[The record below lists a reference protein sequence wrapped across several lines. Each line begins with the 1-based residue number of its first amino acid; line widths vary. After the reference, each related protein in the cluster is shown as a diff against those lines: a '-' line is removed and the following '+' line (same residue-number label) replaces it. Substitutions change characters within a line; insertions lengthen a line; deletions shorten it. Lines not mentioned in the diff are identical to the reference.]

1 MRVALPLRALVQR
14 FGLFFLIVAA
24 FSLMLLGKGDSLVF
38 ERFRASVVDV
48 VTPILG
54 VMSRPAEAVSDAVA
68 NVREVAWL
76 REENARLREDNAQ
89 LRHWETLARNVS
101 DQNASLRGLLNLA
114 PEGMVSYVTARVV
127 ADSGGIFVRSML
139 VNAGARHGVA
149 KGHAVLSGEGL
160 VGRIGTVGDRSA
172 RVLLI
177 TDLNSKI
184 PVVLESTRVRGLV
197 AGDNSARPK
206 LVFLPPNATATVGDR
221 IITSGHGGGLP
232 AGLPV
237 GEVAAVGS
245 DGIRVRPFADLDRLD
260 YLRVVRFQ
268 DVVPPV
274 EATRTVERAK

>member
-1 MRVALPLRALVQR
+1 MRRTVKITTDIESLFGTLDENLKRFEAVLRITTHLNDN
-14 FGLFFLIVAA
+14 
-24 FSLMLLGKGDSLVF
+24 SLELEGEAENVERA
-38 ERFRASVVDV
+38 ERFLRDYMTLVKEGHALDNGEVQSVLR
-48 VTPILG
+48 IL
-54 VMSRPAEAVSDAVA
+54 E
-68 NVREVAWL
+68 
-76 REENARLREDNAQ
+76 Q
-89 LRHWETLARNVS
+89 

-114 PEGMVSYVTARVV
+114 PDGMLSYVTARVV

-160 VGRIGTVGDRSA
+160 AGRIGAVGDRSA

-184 PVVLESTRVRGLV
+184 PVVIESTRVRGLV

-206 LVFLPPNATATVGDR
+206 LVFLPPNATAAVGDR
-221 IITSGHGGGLP
+221 IVTSGHGGGLP

>member
-24 FSLMLLGKGDSLVF
+24 VSLMLLGKADSLVF

-48 VTPILG
+48 VAPILD

-68 NVREVAWL
+68 NVREVARL
-76 REENARLREDNAQ
+76 REENTRLREENAQ

-101 DQNASLRGLLNLA
+101 EQNASLRTLLNLA
-114 PEGMVSYVTARVV
+114 PEGTLNYVTARVV

-139 VNAGARHGVA
+139 VNAGVRHGVA

-160 VGRIGTVGDRSA
+160 VGRIGAVGDRSA

-184 PVVLESTRVRGLV
+184 PVVIESTRVRGLV

-206 LVFLPPNATATVGDR
+206 LVFLPPNATAAVGDR

-237 GEVAAVGS
+237 GEVVSMGS

-260 YLRVVRFQ
+260 DLRVVRFQ
-268 DVVPPV
+268 DVVPPI
-274 EATRTVERAK
+274 ESTRTAERTK